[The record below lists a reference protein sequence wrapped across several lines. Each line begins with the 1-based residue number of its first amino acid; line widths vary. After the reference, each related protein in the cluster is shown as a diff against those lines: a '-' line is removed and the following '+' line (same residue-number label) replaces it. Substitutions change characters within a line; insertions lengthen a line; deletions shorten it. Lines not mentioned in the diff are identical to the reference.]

1 MKVLCLGVS
10 SFEFTF
16 PADEFP
22 KENSKYSVTDKVDGS
37 AGMAPTISYLLA
49 TWGIETY
56 ISSIVGSDDYGN
68 FIRKELESV
77 GVKTEYLDTSFDKP
91 TSMRVSIVNK
101 STGGKILYDTSESTA
116 RIRKE
121 EWAISPDIVVA
132 SSKEYHAAMTAFN
145 RFADKITVLVA
156 DEYNA
161 ETADLCKYA
170 KYVIASKE
178 VAEKISGKPVNLQS
192 TTTLAGIFNI
202 LVEKYYRTNFVITLA
217 DGGALFAADGQ
228 IRVTTGINAKAIDT
242 TSAKDIFA
250 GAFVYSLAVN
260 YDMPKCIQVANIA
273 GGLSTEKIGSHDSIP
288 PLNSVMTALT
298 QKLGGSVAVS
308 NDKPAENAQPAPA
321 AQAPAQS
328 APAAPAQPAP
338 AAQPAEQPQPA
349 APAAP
354 TTPAP
359 ATTPAAP
366 TASTNPP
373 PVTTV
378 QGNQPTINNTTT
390 Q

>member
-1 MKVLCLGVS
+1 MKVLCIGVS

-37 AGMAPTISYLLA
+37 AGLAPTISYLLA

-121 EWAISPDIVVA
+121 EWALSPDIVVA

-178 VAEKISGKPVNLQS
+178 VAEKISGKQVNLQS
-192 TTTLAGIFNI
+192 PTTLAGIFNI
-202 LVEKYYRTNFVITLA
+202 LVEKYYRTNFIITLA

-260 YDMPKCIQVANIA
+260 YDMPKSIQVANIA

-308 NDKPAENAQPAPA
+308 NDKPAAGAQPAPA
-321 AQAPAQS
+321 AQTPVQPAAPTQS
-328 APAAPAQPAP
+328 AAPAQVV
-338 AAQPAEQPQPA
+338 EQTQPA

-354 TTPAP
+354 AP
-359 ATTPAAP
+359 ASTPTAP
-366 TASTNPP
+366 TTSTNPP
-373 PVTTV
+373 PVTAV
-378 QGNQPTINNTTT
+378 QGNQPTINNTPT

>member
-1 MKVLCLGVS
+1 MKVLCVGVS
-10 SFEFTF
+10 SYELTF

-22 KENSKYSVTDKVDGS
+22 KENSRYSVTEKVDGS
-37 AGMAPTISYLLA
+37 AGMAATISYLLA

-101 STGGKILYDTSESTA
+101 STGGKILYDTSEGTA

-121 EWAISPDIVVA
+121 EWALSPDIVVA

-145 RFADKITVLVA
+145 RFNDKITVLVA
-156 DEYNA
+156 DEYTA

-178 VAEKISGKPVNLQS
+178 VAERISGKPVNLQS
-192 TTTLAGIFNI
+192 PTTLAGIFNV
-202 LVEKYYRTNFVITLA
+202 LVEKYYKTNFIITLA
-217 DGGALFAADGQ
+217 EGGALFAADGQ

-260 YDMPKCIQVANIA
+260 YDIPKCIQVANLA

-288 PLNSVMTALT
+288 PLNTVMTALT
-298 QKLGGSVAVS
+298 QKLGGSVAVPTEA
-308 NDKPAENAQPAPA
+308 KPEA
-321 AQAPAQS
+321 
-328 APAAPAQPAP
+328 AP
-338 AAQPAEQPQPA
+338 AAQPAQSQQPAPAA
-349 APAAP
+349 APAAQTAP
-354 TTPAP
+354 ATPTPAP
-359 ATTPAAP
+359 APAAPAAP

-373 PVTTV
+373 PVTAV
-378 QGNQPTINNTTT
+378 QGNQPTINNTTP
-390 Q
+390 QQ

>member
-1 MKVLCLGVS
+1 MKVLCVGVS
-10 SFEFTF
+10 SYELTF

-22 KENSKYSVTDKVDGS
+22 KENSRYSVTDKVDGS
-37 AGMAPTISYLLA
+37 AGMAATISYLLA

-101 STGGKILYDTSESTA
+101 STGGKILYDTSEATA

-121 EWAISPDIVVA
+121 EWALSPDIVVA

-145 RFADKITVLVA
+145 RFNDKITVLVA
-156 DEYNA
+156 DEYTA

-178 VAEKISGKPVNLQS
+178 VAERISGKPVNLQS
-192 TTTLAGIFNI
+192 PTTLAGIFNV
-202 LVEKYYRTNFVITLA
+202 LVEKYYKTNFIITLA
-217 DGGALFAADGQ
+217 EGGALFAADGQ

-260 YDMPKCIQVANIA
+260 YDIPKCIQVANLA

-288 PLNSVMTALT
+288 PLNTVMTALT
-298 QKLGGSVAVS
+298 QKLGGSVAVPTEA
-308 NDKPAENAQPAPA
+308 KPEA
-321 AQAPAQS
+321 
-328 APAAPAQPAP
+328 AP
-338 AAQPAEQPQPA
+338 AAQPAQSQQPAPTA
-349 APAAP
+349 APAAQTAP
-354 TTPAP
+354 ATPTPAP
-359 ATTPAAP
+359 APAAPAAP

-373 PVTTV
+373 PVTAV
-378 QGNQPTINNTTT
+378 QGNQPTINNTTP
-390 Q
+390 QQ